1 MIHFEIPIRIPT
13 LNVWQRLH
21 WAKRKKVARDIA
33 WAIRAAL
40 PATMYPKRPLKE
52 CFIDIQ
58 RESTKEPDTDNMVAG
73 AKPLLDALQP
83 PSKRHPLGL
92 GIIADDSPR
101 CLLRLTV
108 RHLAG
113 KGCRTIVRIETP

>member
-1 MIHFEIPIRIPT
+1 MIHFEIPLRVPL
-13 LNVWQRLH
+13 LNQLLRMH
-21 WAKRKKVARDIA
+21 WAKRRKWSRDIA

-40 PATMYPKRPLKE
+40 PANQYPASPLKKCRIHIE
-52 CFIDIQ
+52 
-58 RESTKEPDTDNMVAG
+58 RESTREPDEDG
-73 AKPLLDALQP
+73 LYGSAKPVLDALQP

-113 KGCRTIVRIETP
+113 KGQRTIIRIEEP